1 MPENVVSSVAD
12 GTDASRRQ
20 RDQIAGIL
28 QAYERAKASGVS
40 QRDFAASQGIPH
52 SSLQHWLA
60 RQESIA
66 APPEAIA
73 FFESPVGVAWLHQ
86 MVIAAHVVMS
96 QMGACGVG
104 LICQFLH
111 LSGLSAFVGSS
122 YGSQYA
128 LAVAMEEHLVSY
140 GVAETQRLGSTMV
153 NREITACLDETF
165 HPEVCLVGIEP
176 ASNFILVE
184 TYSERRDAES
194 WEESLNAA
202 LTGLPVTIRQV
213 TSDAASGLLRY
224 AQEILGVPHSPDLFH
239 IQREL
244 VRATAWPLA
253 QQHRHAQKAV
263 AQAESEVARATAKR
277 ERYQRRP
284 RPGRRPSFEVAI
296 ERAEQ
301 ALANAQQALVT
312 VEQHQEQAQAA
323 IQGISHTYHP
333 LELDTGVW
341 RPPAAIEAELTA
353 RFGTL
358 EQIITQADLPDY
370 AQAKF
375 AKAKRQL
382 SPMVETLHRFD
393 QHRLTQALNLP
404 QLGLA
409 TLEHDF
415 QEHLLPAV
423 YLNKVAAQTSD
434 STQRHALQATVE
446 QLLRPLRDPDA
457 PIQSLSADRRHHL
470 EALALACVQTFQRS
484 SSCVEGR
491 NGQLALRHHSFHR
504 LSPRKLQALTTI
516 HNFFLTRPDGSTA
529 AERFFG
535 HPPNPLF
542 DSLLQALPLPPRPA
556 RNRPLASKPYLLDIA

>member
-20 RDQIAGIL
+20 RDQIAGIF

-194 WEESLNAA
+194 WEES
-202 LTGLPVTIRQV
+202 
-213 TSDAASGLLRY
+213 
-224 AQEILGVPHSPDLFH
+224 
-239 IQREL
+239 
-244 VRATAWPLA
+244 RA
-253 QQHRHAQKAV
+253 HR
-263 AQAESEVARATAKR
+263 
-277 ERYQRRP
+277 
-284 RPGRRPSFEVAI
+284 
-296 ERAEQ
+296 
-301 ALANAQQALVT
+301 
-312 VEQHQEQAQAA
+312 
-323 IQGISHTYHP
+323 
-333 LELDTGVW
+333 
-341 RPPAAIEAELTA
+341 
-353 RFGTL
+353 
-358 EQIITQADLPDY
+358 
-370 AQAKF
+370 
-375 AKAKRQL
+375 
-382 SPMVETLHRFD
+382 
-393 QHRLTQALNLP
+393 
-404 QLGLA
+404 
-409 TLEHDF
+409 
-415 QEHLLPAV
+415 
-423 YLNKVAAQTSD
+423 
-434 STQRHALQATVE
+434 
-446 QLLRPLRDPDA
+446 
-457 PIQSLSADRRHHL
+457 
-470 EALALACVQTFQRS
+470 RS
-484 SSCVEGR
+484 SVVSQGAGAPWET
-491 NGQLALRHHSFHR
+491 
-504 LSPRKLQALTTI
+504 SPRGAWGRCPERGDEKYFVTPV
-516 HNFFLTRPDGSTA
+516 FLSWRQRP
-529 AERFFG
+529 
-535 HPPNPLF
+535 
-542 DSLLQALPLPPRPA
+542 
-556 RNRPLASKPYLLDIA
+556 

>member
-28 QAYERAKASGVS
+28 QAYARAKASGVS
-40 QRDFAASQGIPH
+40 QRDFAASQGIAH

-60 RQESIA
+60 RQSSIA

-73 FFESPVGVAWLHQ
+73 FFEGPVGVACLHQ
-86 MVIAAHVVMS
+86 IVIAAHVVMS
-96 QMGACGVG
+96 QMGACGVNV
-104 LICQFLH
+104 ICQFLH

-140 GVAETQRLGSTMV
+140 GVTETQRLGSVMAA
-153 NREITACLDETF
+153 REITACLDETF

-176 ASNFILVE
+176 DSNFILVE

-194 WEESLNAA
+194 WAQSLNAA

-239 IQREL
+239 IQQEL

-253 QQHRHAQKAV
+253 QQHRHAQKALD
-263 AQAESEVARATAKR
+263 QAESELARATVKR
-277 ERYQRRP
+277 ERYQRHP
-284 RPGRRPSFEVAI
+284 RPGRPPSFEVAI
-296 ERAEQ
+296 ERAKL
-301 ALANAQQALVT
+301 ALTNAQQALVT

-341 RPPAAIEAELTA
+341 RPPAVIEAELTA
-353 RFGTL
+353 HFDTL
-358 EQIITQADLPDY
+358 EQIITQAELPDY
-370 AQAKF
+370 AQSKF

-393 QHRLTQALNLP
+393 QHRLTHTLTLS

-434 STQRHALQATVE
+434 ADQRHALQATVE
-446 QLLRPLRDPDA
+446 QLLSPLRDPDA
-457 PIQSLSADRRHHL
+457 LIQSRSADRRHHL
-470 EALALACVQTFQRS
+470 ESLALACAQTFQRS

-535 HPPNPLF
+535 HPPKPLF
-542 DSLLQALPLPPRPA
+542 DWLLQALPLPPRPA
-556 RNRPLASKPYLLDIA
+556 RKRPWVSKPYLLDVA

>member
-1 MPENVVSSVAD
+1 
-12 GTDASRRQ
+12 
-20 RDQIAGIL
+20 
-28 QAYERAKASGVS
+28 
-40 QRDFAASQGIPH
+40 
-52 SSLQHWLA
+52 
-60 RQESIA
+60 
-66 APPEAIA
+66 
-73 FFESPVGVAWLHQ
+73 
-86 MVIAAHVVMS
+86 MS

-128 LAVAMEEHLVSY
+128 LAMEEHLVSY
-140 GVAETQRLGSTMV
+140 GVTETQRLGSVMAAS
-153 NREITACLDETF
+153 EITACLDETF

-253 QQHRHAQKAV
+253 QQHRHAETAV

-296 ERAEQ
+296 ERAEL

-353 RFGTL
+353 RFDTL

-415 QEHLLPAV
+415 
-423 YLNKVAAQTSD
+423 
-434 STQRHALQATVE
+434 
-446 QLLRPLRDPDA
+446 
-457 PIQSLSADRRHHL
+457 
-470 EALALACVQTFQRS
+470 
-484 SSCVEGR
+484 
-491 NGQLALRHHSFHR
+491 
-504 LSPRKLQALTTI
+504 
-516 HNFFLTRPDGSTA
+516 
-529 AERFFG
+529 
-535 HPPNPLF
+535 
-542 DSLLQALPLPPRPA
+542 
-556 RNRPLASKPYLLDIA
+556 

>member
-1 MPENVVSSVAD
+1 
-12 GTDASRRQ
+12 
-20 RDQIAGIL
+20 
-28 QAYERAKASGVS
+28 
-40 QRDFAASQGIPH
+40 
-52 SSLQHWLA
+52 
-60 RQESIA
+60 
-66 APPEAIA
+66 
-73 FFESPVGVAWLHQ
+73 
-86 MVIAAHVVMS
+86 
-96 QMGACGVG
+96 
-104 LICQFLH
+104 
-111 LSGLSAFVGSS
+111 
-122 YGSQYA
+122 
-128 LAVAMEEHLVSY
+128 MEEHLVSY
-140 GVAETQRLGSTMV
+140 GATETQRLGSTMV

-194 WEESLNAA
+194 WEASLNAA

-253 QQHRHAQKAV
+253 QQHRQAKKAV
-263 AQAESEVARATAKR
+263 AQAESELARATAKR
-277 ERYQRRP
+277 ERYQRHP
-284 RPGRRPSFEVAI
+284 RPGRPPSFEVAI
-296 ERAEQ
+296 ERAEL
-301 ALANAQQALVT
+301 ALANAQQALGT
-312 VEQHQEQAQAA
+312 VEHHQAQAQAA
-323 IQGISHTYHP
+323 IQGLSHTYHP
-333 LELDTGVW
+333 LALDTGAW
-341 RPPAAIEAELTA
+341 RPSAAIEAALTA
-353 RFGTL
+353 HFDTL
-358 EQIITQADLPDY
+358 EQIITQAELPDY

-382 SPMVETLHRFD
+382 TPMVETLQRFE
-393 QHRLTQALNLP
+393 QHRLTQTLTLS
-404 QLGLA
+404 QLEMA

-415 QEHLLPAV
+415 QQHLLPAV
-423 YLNKVAAQTSD
+423 YLNKVATQTSD
-434 STQRHALQATVE
+434 IDQRQALQATVE
-446 QLLRPLRDPDA
+446 QLLTPLRHPEA
-457 PIQSLSADRRHHL
+457 PLQALTAEARHHL
-470 EALALACVQTFQRS
+470 EALALACIQTFQRS

-535 HPPNPLF
+535 QPPTPLF

-556 RNRPLASKPYLLDIA
+556 RKRPLLSMPYLLDVG

>member
-1 MPENVVSSVAD
+1 MPENLVSSVAD
-12 GTDASRRQ
+12 ETGATRRQ
-20 RDQIAGIL
+20 RDQIAHL
-28 QAYERAKASGVS
+28 LAAYERAKASGVS
-40 QRDFAASQGIPH
+40 QRDFAASQGIPR
-52 SSLQHWLA
+52 SSLQYWLA
-60 RQESIA
+60 RQETMA
-66 APPEAIA
+66 APPEAIV
-73 FFESPVGVAWLHQ
+73 FFEGPVGVAWLHQ
-86 MVIAAHVVMS
+86 MVIAAHIVMS
-96 QMGACGVG
+96 QVGACGVG

-140 GVAETQRLGSTMV
+140 GATETQRLGATMV
-153 NREITACLDETF
+153 NREITVCLDETF

-194 WEESLNAA
+194 WEASLNAA
-202 LTGLPVTIRQV
+202 LTGLPVTICQV

-224 AQEILGVPHSPDLFH
+224 AQESLGVPHSPDLFH

-263 AQAESEVARATAKR
+263 AQAESKLARAMAKR
-277 ERYQRRP
+277 ERYQRHP
-284 RPGRRPSFEVAI
+284 RPGRPPNFEVAI
-296 ERAEQ
+296 ERAEL
-301 ALANAQQALVT
+301 AWANAQHALVR
-312 VEQHQEQAQAA
+312 VEHHQAQAQAA
-323 IQGISHTYHP
+323 IQGLSHTYHP
-333 LELDTGVW
+333 LALDTGAW
-341 RPPAAIEAELTA
+341 RPAAAIEAALMA
-353 RFGTL
+353 HFDTL
-358 EQIITQADLPDY
+358 EQIITQAELPDY

-382 SPMVETLHRFD
+382 PPMVETLQRFE
-393 QHRLTQALNLP
+393 QHRLTQTLTLS
-404 QLGLA
+404 QLEMA

-415 QEHLLPAV
+415 QQHLLPAV
-423 YLNKVAAQTSD
+423 YLNKVATQTSD
-434 STQRHALQATVE
+434 IDQRQALQATVE
-446 QLLRPLRDPDA
+446 HLLQPLRHPESPLQTLTA
-457 PIQSLSADRRHHL
+457 EARHHL

-529 AERFFG
+529 AERFFA
-535 HPPNPLF
+535 HPPNSLF

-556 RNRPLASKPYLLDIA
+556 RNRPLGSRPYLLDGV